1 MGKAS
6 TRATNKYN
14 KKAYDRISLVVPK
27 GEREKIR
34 KAAEAVGES
43 VNRYVNRAIAARM
56 EGKNEEG

>member
-34 KAAEAVGES
+34 KAAEAEGES
-43 VNRYVNRAIAARM
+43 VNRYVSRAIAARM
-56 EGKNEEG
+56 EGLR